1 MEKSKLYEKREY
13 KKSFKDSLRKG
24 EKMLSNFNML
34 ASTSRGNERLT
45 CAELVFLLKTIGDP
59 DPVASKT
66 GIRGLIVAK
75 TNLNQV
81 EAIEKLRGLLNEKP
95 YEFRY
100 SLRILPIEKIVRTDL
115 AEIKLVARE
124 FASRIGDDET
134 FRVTVETR
142 FTSLHSRD
150 LIEAAA
156 TEILRKVNLE
166 NPDKVLLIEVVGGL
180 TGISLIRPRDILS
193 VLKEKML

>member
-1 MEKSKLYEKREY
+1 
-13 KKSFKDSLRKG
+13 
-24 EKMLSNFNML
+24 MLSNFNML

>member
-1 MEKSKLYEKREY
+1 
-13 KKSFKDSLRKG
+13 
-24 EKMLSNFNML
+24 MLSNFNIL

-45 CAELVFLLKTIGDP
+45 CTELVFLLKTIGDQ
-59 DPVASKT
+59 DPIASKT
-66 GIRGLIVAK
+66 GIRGLVAAK
-75 TNLNQV
+75 TNINEV
-81 EAIEKLRGLLNEKP
+81 EAIEKLRVLLSDKP

-100 SLRILPIEKIVRTDL
+100 SLRILPIEKVVRTDL
-115 AEIKLVARE
+115 AEVKLVAKE
-124 FASRIGDDET
+124 FAMRMAENET

-142 FTSLHSRD
+142 FTTLHIRD

-156 TEILRKVNLE
+156 TEIRQKVNLE

-180 TGISLIRPRDILS
+180 TGMSLIKPQHILS